1 MRASDD
7 RETAGSKS
15 CEALMLHSFFRVLP
29 VSALCRALHFGTQN
43 HTFRVKDAPR
53 RPKGGIISLY
63 HSAAERPQ
71 MRKTIIFGAD
81 GRFFMMRGG
90 FSDLP
95 RPAPRDER
103 TGDRRREKQRV
114 GISSAGRGE
123 HCKYSAFSGYGLLFP
138 AKWYIVIHNSKIVP
152 FCPFF
157 GNEQKFRAQCV
168 KITTPGEGMPQ
179 SRSERGK
186 VSERD

>member
-1 MRASDD
+1 MNASQLLLHFDD
-7 RETAGSKS
+7 
-15 CEALMLHSFFRVLP
+15 
-29 VSALCRALHFGTQN
+29 CRALHFGTQN
-43 HTFRVKDAPR
+43 HTFRVENAPR
-53 RPKGGIISLY
+53 RLKGGIISLY
-63 HSAAERPQ
+63 HSAAERSR

-103 TGDRRREKQRV
+103 TGGRAQRKAARRDIVNRTRGALQIQR
-114 GISSAGRGE
+114 
-123 HCKYSAFSGYGLLFP
+123 FSGYGLLFP

-179 SRSERGK
+179 SRLERGK

>member
-1 MRASDD
+1 MNASQLLLHFDD
-7 RETAGSKS
+7 
-15 CEALMLHSFFRVLP
+15 
-29 VSALCRALHFGTQN
+29 CRALHFGTQN
-43 HTFRVKDAPR
+43 HTFRVKNAPR
-53 RPKGGIISLY
+53 RLKDDIISLY
-63 HSAAERPQ
+63 HSAAERPR

-90 FSDLP
+90 FSDLL

-114 GISSAGRGE
+114 GISSTGRGE
-123 HCKYSAFSGYGLLFP
+123 HCKYSVFSGYGLLFP

>member
-1 MRASDD
+1 MV
-7 RETAGSKS
+7 GQS
-15 CEALMLHSFFRVLP
+15 CEAFMLHSFCCILTTAVHCISERKIIHFASKMRRAGWKA
-29 VSALCRALHFGTQN
+29 VSYPCTIARLKGREC
-43 HTFRVKDAPR
+43 VKPSFSAQTVDFLWCVAVFQTCCAPPR
-53 RPKGGIISLY
+53 GMR
-63 HSAAERPQ
+63 ER
-71 MRKTIIFGAD
+71 GN
-81 GRFFMMRGG
+81 
-90 FSDLP
+90 
-95 RPAPRDER
+95 
-103 TGDRRREKQRV
+103 RRREKQRV

-123 HCKYSAFSGYGLLFP
+123 HCKYSVFSGYGLLFP